1 MAEYA
6 FTFGARPCLIKTYVQ
21 LEVGGDQGF
30 IAFTF
35 VMENNGRS
43 LRPIGDR
50 EGRALSF
57 FAQTEAGVVA
67 QASDGLARR
76 FGPRTGVPDC
86 QKNVAAIR
94 HVRVPALLDDQRASL
109 TVFARDTISA
119 GDYVVVTDK
128 GATPLK
134 QTKWPGSGA
143 VLGRALERIRA
154 GTRGQVRQVSPK
166 ASSAPAPIN
175 SSETAPWAW
184 TALQRYT
191 GWLGH
196 DRSSNQMRA
205 AIAALGVVL
214 DEQGDSDSMAA
225 AIAKVSAEIERLH
238 AVDLRQLFRNALR
251 DLSVGLDSPDGN
263 R

>member
-6 FTFGARPCLIKTYVQ
+6 FNFGAKPCLIKTYLQV
-21 LEVGGDQGF
+21 EVGGEPGY
-30 IAFTF
+30 IALTF
-35 VMENNGRS
+35 VMENSGHS

-57 FAQTEAGVVA
+57 FAQTEEAVLA
-67 QASDGLARR
+67 QASEGLARR
-76 FGPRTGVPDC
+76 FGPRTGAPDC
-86 QKNVAAIR
+86 QNNVASIR
-94 HVRVPALLDDQRASL
+94 HVRLPGLLDDRRASL
-109 TVFARDTISA
+109 TVLAQDTISA

-154 GTRGQVRQVSPK
+154 GHRGQVREVSPK
-166 ASSAPAPIN
+166 ASPHRAAN
-175 SSETAPWAW
+175 DSSETGRWAW

-196 DRSSNQMRA
+196 DKSSNNMRA
-205 AIAALGVVL
+205 VVTALGAVL
-214 DEQGDSDSMAA
+214 DERSGPDIRAA
-225 AIAKVSAEIERLH
+225 AIAKVSSEVERLH
-238 AVDLRQLFRNALR
+238 AVDLKQLFRNALHE
-251 DLSVGLDSPDGN
+251 LSVGVDSPEDKQ
-263 R
+263 